1 MEYIK
6 HTMTANDFFVDDIYS
21 PGTLEKIVNE
31 VKVGILQKLYFEKL
45 KEKDNEDFII
55 CFQKD
60 YWSDYRI
67 NEEIDKYF
75 GIINGLYR
83 HPNPKESCYISRGEL
98 FDMIKSKNP
107 FDIVLKLKT
116 RSEFLYDDK
125 IKKTIDYTA
134 YQQFLKG
141 K

>member
-21 PGTLEKIVNE
+21 PGALEIIVDR
-31 VKVGILQKLYFEKL
+31 VKTGMLQKLYFEKL
-45 KEKDNEDFII
+45 KGKDNENFII

-67 NEEIDKYF
+67 NEEINKYQI
-75 GIINGLYR
+75 GNSLYR
-83 HPNPKESCYISRGEL
+83 HPNPRESCYIGREEL
-98 FDMIKSKNP
+98 VDMINSKEP

-116 RSEFLYDDK
+116 K
-125 IKKTIDYTA
+125 IEYLIETT
-134 YQQFLKG
+134 
-141 K
+141 